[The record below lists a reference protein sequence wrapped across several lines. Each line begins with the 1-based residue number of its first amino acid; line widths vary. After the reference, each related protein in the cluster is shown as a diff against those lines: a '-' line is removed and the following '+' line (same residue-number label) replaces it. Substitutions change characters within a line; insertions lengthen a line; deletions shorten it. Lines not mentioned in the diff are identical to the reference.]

1 MPDSRNLLQRVE
13 GIPMIEADPGDPGN
27 RPAVCKLLL
36 LEWMVQLPGAA
47 KFLEPL
53 SSHHAH
59 LGTNREQG

>member
-1 MPDSRNLLQRVE
+1 
-13 GIPMIEADPGDPGN
+13 MIEADPGDPGN